1 MNARPGEL
9 SLLCRGDVIM
19 SLSAAARIL
28 RAVDRLIKMVI
39 SLVKS
44 WQIIQS
50 QLAVS
55 SLDLAALAR
64 DSDEKRE
71 KLA

>member
-1 MNARPGEL
+1 
-9 SLLCRGDVIM
+9 M

-50 QLAVS
+50 QFAVS
-55 SLDLAALAR
+55 GLDSRSREIGML
-64 DSDEKRE
+64 KRVKKKKTVAGSVAMKKASE
-71 KLA
+71 D